1 MSVVPAAEPVA
12 VARAAVDQH
21 EAVPARD
28 EVTLVEGASF
38 CVSDRAGDIEPDRPQ
53 GVFYRDTRIVSAWRL
68 LVDDEPVQALAVV
81 PGEPFGARFV
91 TRAAAR
97 PGQDDSTV
105 VVERRRLVA
114 DGMREDLLVTNHG
127 TEPAGLTLQ
136 LLVDADFADLFDVKD
151 GRPGRR
157 GAVRRR
163 DDGDAVTLEAGH
175 GTRRRGVRVRG
186 HGARAHPGALWW
198 RVVVPPRGTW
208 RTTVEVLPSTDEGEV
223 DASFPVDRP
232 VEQADPSRRMRAWR
246 RERPEVR
253 CADPRLR
260 DAVRRSVLD
269 LGALRISDP
278 VLPGADVVA
287 AGAPWFMALFG
298 RDSLL
303 TSALA
308 LPFDPD
314 LAVGTLQTLAA
325 HQGRRVDPLSEE
337 EPGRILHEV
346 RRGDEER
353 ALGGS
358 AVYYGSVDATPL
370 FVVVL
375 DLAARWGVP
384 LEDVC
389 ALLPAADAAL
399 EWVERYGDR
408 DGDGFVEYQRSTD
421 RGLLHQGWKDSH
433 DAISFAD
440 GRPAAGPVALVEVQA
455 YVHGAYRARAHL
467 ASLLGDEAGA
477 RTWAE
482 RAERLRAAVDDAF
495 WLPDRGYY
503 ALALDGRKEP
513 VDALASNQGHC
524 LWTGLATGERAAQ
537 VAEHL
542 LGPALFTGWGV
553 RTLATTA
560 ARYNPVSYHNGSVW
574 PHDNALV
581 LAGLVRAGLLDHA
594 HRLAEGLLDAAAAF
608 GGRLPELF
616 CGFDRGDVPVPVP
629 YPTSCS
635 PQAWAAASPLGLL
648 TALLRLDPC
657 VPHGRRVARPAL
669 PASWGPV
676 EVQGL
681 PLGDDRWDV
690 AGPDDGA
697 TGACAGLLTC

>member
-1 MSVVPAAEPVA
+1 MSVVPVPSAPAAPE
-12 VARAAVDQH
+12 QH

-28 EVTLVEGASF
+28 DVTLVEGASF
-38 CVSDRAGDIEPDRPQ
+38 CVSDRTGDIEPDRPQ
-53 GVFYRDTRIVSAWRL
+53 GVFYRDTRVVSAWRL
-68 LVDDEPVQALAVV
+68 LVDDEPLQALAVV
-81 PGEPFGARFV
+81 PGEPFGARFLA
-91 TRAAAR
+91 RAAAR
-97 PGQDDSTV
+97 PGQDDSTL

-114 DGMREDLLVTNHG
+114 DGMREDLVVHNHG
-127 TEPAGLTLQ
+127 TEPAGITLQ
-136 LLVDADFADLFDVKD
+136 LVVDADFADLFDVKE
-151 GRPGRR
+151 GHAARR
-157 GAVRRR
+157 GSVRRR
-163 DDGDAVTLEAGH
+163 HDGDAVVLEAGR
-175 GTRRRGVRVRG
+175 GARRRGVRVRG
-186 HGARAHPGALWW
+186 HGAQAHPGGLWW
-198 RVVVPPRGTW
+198 RVVVAPGAAW

-232 VEQADPSRRMRAWR
+232 VEQADPSRRMRDWR
-246 RERPEVR
+246 RARPEVR

-260 DAVRRSVLD
+260 EAVRRSVLD

-308 LPFDPD
+308 LPFDPG
-314 LAVGTLQTLAA
+314 LAIGTLQTLAA

-346 RRGDEER
+346 RRGDESR

-384 LEDVC
+384 LEDVR

-408 DGDGFVEYQRSTD
+408 DADGLVEYQRSTD
-421 RGLLHQGWKDSH
+421 RGLVNQGWKDSH
-433 DAISFAD
+433 DAISSAD
-440 GRPAAGPVALVEVQA
+440 GRAARGPIALIEVQA
-455 YVHGAYRARAHL
+455 YVYGAYRARAHL
-467 ASLLGDEAGA
+467 ASVLGDHAGA
-477 RTWAE
+477 RTWAGK
-482 RAERLRAAVDDAF
+482 AERLRAAVDEAF
-495 WLPDRGYY
+495 WLPDRGHY
-503 ALALDGRKEP
+503 ALALDGSKEP

-524 LWTGLATGERAAQ
+524 LWTGLATGERARQ

-542 LGPALFTGWGV
+542 LGPEMFTGWGV

-574 PHDNALV
+574 PHDNALL
-581 LAGLVRAGLLDHA
+581 LAGLVRAGLVDHA

-608 GGRLPELF
+608 GGRMPELF
-616 CGFDRGDVPVPVP
+616 CGFDREDVPVPVP

-635 PQAWAAASPLGLL
+635 PQAWAAATPLGLL
-648 TALLRLDPC
+648 TALLGLDPC
-657 VPHGRRVARPAL
+657 VPHERRVAAPVLPPA
-669 PASWGPV
+669 WGRV
-676 EVQGL
+676 EVRGL

-690 AGPDDGA
+690 TDPADAVPGGC
-697 TGACAGLLTC
+697 GGLVAAA